1 MIHRVEHFMVY
12 IVQNT
17 VGCVL
22 YRLEVLSSPV
32 LYSEPGQQMRRYAA
46 FHTFD
51 RVSVCMYVCII
62 MYICTAHTQ

>member
-1 MIHRVEHFMVY
+1 MVY

-51 RVSVCMYVCII
+51 RVSVMYVCIYVR
-62 MYICTAHTQ
+62 MHSTHT